1 MLAREV
7 MTPSVVTITEN
18 ATITHVVDLM
28 LKHQISALPVVDA
41 EDHVVG
47 IVSEGDLIQRNEIG
61 TLPHRSWW
69 LSALGTKAQ
78 LADEF
83 IKTHGA
89 TARAVMTAPVITAH
103 TDTPLQEIAEILE
116 RKKVKRVPIVEEG
129 KLVGI
134 VSRANLLQALAIQRN
149 AAKDTPS
156 TEDRAL
162 RQRFLDTLKGEPW
175 ANSAHLNVI
184 VKDGVLYL
192 WGQVRSQ
199 TEREALVLAAKETP
213 GVKDVVDHTDRT
225 VTVY

>member
-1 MLAREV
+1 MAS
-7 MTPSVVTITEN
+7 PVVTTTADAAITDI
-18 ATITHVVDLM
+18 ADLM
-28 LKHQISALPVVDA
+28 LKHKVSALPVLDA
-41 EDHVVG
+41 DGQVIG
-47 IVSEGDLIQRNEIG
+47 IVSEGDLIQRDEIG

-83 IKTHGA
+83 IKSHGA
-89 TARAVMTAPVITAH
+89 TASAVMTANVLTVSA
-103 TDTPLQEIAEILE
+103 DTPLQEIAEILE
-116 RKKVKRVPIVEEG
+116 RKKVKRLPILEDG

-134 VSRANLLQALAIQRN
+134 VSRANLLQALAIQRG
-149 AAKDTPS
+149 AAQDAPS
-156 TEDRAL
+156 PEDRDL

-184 VKDGVLYL
+184 AKQGVLYL

-199 TEREALVLAAKETP
+199 KEREALVLAAKETP
-213 GVKDVVDHTDRT
+213 GVKDVVDHTDRS